1 MIKYTFHNPCQ
12 KKCKQVINRAVTY
25 QILKYY
31 LKFNDQYGH
40 FFEFMSMIL
49 KNHMFKI
56 YLNRSLKNASIY
68 ILLSRLPKKTK

>member
-12 KKCKQVINRAVTY
+12 KKCKQVINQAITY

-40 FFEFMSMIL
+40 FFW
-49 KNHMFKI
+49 I
-56 YLNRSLKNASIY
+56 YVNDIEESHV
-68 ILLSRLPKKTK
+68 

>member
-12 KKCKQVINRAVTY
+12 KKCKQVINQAITY

-40 FFEFMSMIL
+40 FF
-49 KNHMFKI
+49 
-56 YLNRSLKNASIY
+56 
-68 ILLSRLPKKTK
+68 